1 MNVNKLLVDTLTP
14 FVKSKDEVSQD
25 IYIGKEEKYITFN
38 YEDERVVQSGDDMP
52 DIEGVWMQVHYFS
65 PLKLSTGDLTINQIK
80 KQIRSALF
88 NAGFSYA
95 QITSLFD
102 AETKKNHIVFSCSI
116 AGKTDYESE
125 E

>member
-1 MNVNKLLVDTLTP
+1 MNVNKLVVDTLTS
-14 FVKSKDEVSQD
+14 FVKSKNEVSQD
-25 IYIGKEEKYITFN
+25 VYLGKEEKYITFN
-38 YEDERVVQSGDDMP
+38 YEDERAIQIGDNMP
-52 DIEGVWMQVHYFS
+52 DLEGTWIQVHLFC
-65 PLKLSTGDLTINQIK
+65 PVKLKTGDQTINQIK

-102 AETKKNHIVFSCSI
+102 QETMKNHIVFSCSI
-116 AGKTDYESE
+116 AGKADYESE